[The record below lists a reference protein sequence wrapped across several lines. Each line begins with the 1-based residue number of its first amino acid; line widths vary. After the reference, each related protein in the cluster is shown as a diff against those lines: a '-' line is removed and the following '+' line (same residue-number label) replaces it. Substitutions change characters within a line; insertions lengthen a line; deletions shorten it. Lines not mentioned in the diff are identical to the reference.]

1 MQKTMQVTKPYLKN
15 EQIVN
20 TYGVFLQKW
29 TGKNCKKLRNTKN
42 AVKPYSLRH
51 MHSVIYEMDKF
62 HFLVNFPSFSLAAR
76 IDVVLWRC
84 LAKNCIARV
93 KWFHVYFHMPVPH
106 CCREQ
111 FFPSLYPFLLLE
123 SRPTSKAARMKS
135 AEMRKIAYIP
145 PSTAAF
151 CPYNIIPI
159 M

>member
-51 MHSVIYEMDKF
+51 MHSVIYEMNKS
-62 HFLVNFPSFSLAAR
+62 HFLMDFPSFSLAAR

-84 LAKNCIARV
+84 LAKNNITSV
-93 KWFHVYFHMPVPH
+93 KWFHVDFRMPVPH
-106 CCREQ
+106 CWREQ
-111 FFPSLYPFLLLE
+111 FFH
-123 SRPTSKAARMKS
+123 PTS
-135 AEMRKIAYIP
+135 
-145 PSTAAF
+145 F
-151 CPYNIIPI
+151 CCSNRGQRQKQLEWRALKYEKKKQAVFYSQRRPLFLHTT
-159 M
+159 